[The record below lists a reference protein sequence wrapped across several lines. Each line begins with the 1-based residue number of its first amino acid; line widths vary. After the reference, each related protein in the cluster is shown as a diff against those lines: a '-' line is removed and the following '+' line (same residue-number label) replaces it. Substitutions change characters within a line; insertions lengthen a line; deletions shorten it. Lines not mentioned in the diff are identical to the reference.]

1 MKAVFTT
8 LSLFVSVM
16 VFSQTTTPKLYLTVT
31 SHNEMTSTEPY
42 DDAASTYTF
51 YHQTKDTLK
60 KIVDLIYNKNAKYNL
75 QTCQKFV
82 FGCLHAELAATT
94 PTDILQ
100 YAYEKGGPPYGRV
113 VEIDPRSKTQT
124 FTTYTYNIA
133 DVAHLI
139 DSTGAKASKT
149 VGGFVYYN
157 STVTATASYSVGDWA
172 PYTTTITGIYQ
183 PWKADIIWGAGSVP
197 PHTHDASNYGTWKPR
212 GKTDSLDF
220 FCHDP
225 NQNVWIQGN
234 GCSWVLTPTTNIN
247 MMISEIRTEATKIRN
262 GTYPA
267 NKFYNASIMINFK
280 DFTNTSYPTFQIR
293 KELERVLDSVNVMVS
308 QNKIVWATIKQKQDT
323 FNIWSAAN
331 SIAYSQ
337 WRCGQTATIAP
348 TCALSSV
355 TEFDKDD
362 GFLKVYPNPAS
373 NELTY
378 EFQSLTG
385 KETYFYVYDN
395 LGRMIIKERIS
406 ESVGKVSLENLPSGL
421 YLIQATSTRPKKL
434 LITK

>member
-1 MKAVFTT
+1 MKEIIITIFFFFGI
-8 LSLFVSVM
+8 S
-16 VFSQTTTPKLYLTVT
+16 VFSQTATPKLYLTVT
-31 SHNEMTSTEPY
+31 SHNEMTGTEPY

-60 KIVDLIYNKNAKYNL
+60 RIVDLIYNKNAKYNL

-82 FGCLHAELAATT
+82 FGCLHAELAASTA
-94 PTDILQ
+94 TDVLE
-100 YAYEKGGPPYGRV
+100 YAYKIGGPPYGSV
-113 VEIDPRSKTQT
+113 VEIDPRSKTQA
-124 FTTYTYNIA
+124 FTSYTYNIA

-157 STVTATASYSVGDWA
+157 STVTATASYSVGDWV

-183 PWKADIIWGAGSVP
+183 PWKADIIWGAGSAP

-212 GKTDSLDF
+212 GKTDSVDF

-247 MMISEIRTEATKIRN
+247 MMISEIRSEATKIRN

-293 KELERVLDSVNVMVS
+293 KELSRVLDSINLMVS

-355 TEFDKDD
+355 AEYRDEEGAFRI
-362 GFLKVYPNPAS
+362 FPNPAS
-373 NELTY
+373 TELNY
-378 EFQSLTG
+378 QFMSIGNQEKFIFIHD
-385 KETYFYVYDN
+385 Y
-395 LGRMIIKERIS
+395 LGREIIKEQVQLSAGKIS
-406 ESVGKVSLENLPSGL
+406 LSNLPSGV
-421 YLIQATSTRPKKL
+421 YLINVTGSRPRKL
-434 LITK
+434 VIAK